1 MSMMIPIEELIQDK
15 CYEVESA
22 DYKALVEVDI
32 INGEYCGR
40 NYKTPIKAI
49 DAIPRQQIDKLLRI
63 FEGIA
68 ACDASCSAEY
78 VVKMIHNYTD
88 EESFNGCKRAD

>member
-49 DAIPRQQIDKLLRI
+49 DAVPMQQIAQIKYEIYQEVGNIDRSQYTT
-63 FEGIA
+63 E
-68 ACDASCSAEY
+68 SAR
-78 VVKMIHNYTD
+78 KSRWNYLCTG
-88 EESFNGCKRAD
+88 NGAWHY